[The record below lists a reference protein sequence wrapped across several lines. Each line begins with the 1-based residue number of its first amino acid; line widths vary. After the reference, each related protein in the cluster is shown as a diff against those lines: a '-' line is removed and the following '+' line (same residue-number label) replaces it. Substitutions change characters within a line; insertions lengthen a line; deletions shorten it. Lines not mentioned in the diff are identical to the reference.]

1 MYALPA
7 SLKSHRI
14 QSDDVRSVC
23 EGRVTWE
30 PVRSL
35 WFTAMALGTLAIMIE
50 GLRRRTDRSAVQR
63 SGGRRRAGHGR
74 AVHIAASP
82 DVVWRQIHHATDIR
96 ADEVGH
102 AWMYCIGVPLPLA
115 GISEDRPDGRVRRI
129 TMGKDIHFEQV
140 VLDWEEHRRVHWN
153 YRFAVDSF
161 PPRAL
166 DDRVMIGGHHFDL
179 IDSSYKL
186 QPTASG
192 TQLRIRMG

>member
-1 MYALPA
+1 M
-7 SLKSHRI
+7 
-14 QSDDVRSVC
+14 DV
-23 EGRVTWE
+23 
-30 PVRSL
+30 
-35 WFTAMALGTLAIMIE
+35 
-50 GLRRRTDRSAVQR
+50 LR
-63 SGGRRRAGHGR
+63 
-74 AVHIAASP
+74 
-82 DVVWRQIHHATDIR
+82 
-96 ADEVGH
+96 
-102 AWMYCIGVPLPLA
+102 VPLPLA

-192 TQLRIRMG
+192 TQLRIRMGYRVSTRFNWYADPIAQWLIGNFEEVILDFYRERAEGEFSPTVQEPLVANEEPAREAWEHARHSRFEAHSTRD